1 MLILS
6 RKTGGQGQDEDALGE
21 PWGCGVDGGQIR
33 AGVGVWRLNSALRLL
48 YADLHLLLQNTHPEV
63 WRQHKLHTLE
73 TSLFPNGSR
82 SREEHKVSSV
92 LIIRARFLLK
102 NYFIGFYFA
111 AAAAAAKSLQSC
123 LTLCDPTDCSP
134 PGSSVHGILQER
146 MEWVAMPSSIK
157 SCVAAKL

>member
-6 RKTGGQGQDEDALGE
+6 RKRGGQGQDEDALGE

-73 TSLFPNGSR
+73 TSLFPSGSR

-111 AAAAAAKSLQSC
+111 AAVAAKSLQSC
-123 LTLCDPTDCSP
+123 LSLCDPIDGSP
-134 PGSSVHGILQER
+134 PGFPLPGILQAR
-146 MEWVAMPSSIK
+146 TLEWVAVSFSS
-157 SCVAAKL
+157 A